1 MRRQKTQKTKEE
13 IVIEKTNDSWINRQV
28 IPLTDEQVERIE
40 SGEIEEVITGQA
52 LYTVQPD
59 GRFLNKKTD
68 TSFTLVGHY
77 LVQSVSG
84 T

>member
-13 IVIEKTNDSWINRQV
+13 IVIEKTNDGWINRQV
-28 IPLTDEQVERIE
+28 IPLTDEQVERLE

-52 LYTVQPD
+52 LYTVQSD